1 MDLRNVKDLQ
11 KKIRTCEVIHTVGL
25 VLSFSTLFAGYVV
38 YYLLSSGWGLALCC
52 LAVVFALITGTA
64 QVLGTYLEAE
74 DMYRITGRR
83 PKNKKKKQTSK

>member
-11 KKIRTCEVIHTVGL
+11 KKIRICEIIYDVGL

-38 YYLLSSGWGLALCC
+38 YYLLSSGWGPVLCCFAVFLAL
-52 LAVVFALITGTA
+52 VTGTA
-64 QVLGTYLEAE
+64 QILEAFLNAE

-83 PKNKKKKQTSK
+83 PRNKKKKQTLK

>member
-11 KKIRTCEVIHTVGL
+11 KKIRICEIVYDIGL

-38 YYLLSSGWGLALCC
+38 YYLLDSGWGPVLCC
-52 LAVVFALITGTA
+52 LAVFLALITGTA
-64 QVLGTYLEAE
+64 QVLEALLNAE

-83 PKNKKKKQTSK
+83 PGNKKKKHI